1 VCPPFPRRPVALCPR
16 PPPSQAA
23 CNRAG
28 AGGGPRASRPFD
40 AAQEA
45 GPGFSQDKERES
57 RPGRAARLRR
67 GPRPVPPSLAGL
79 GRCLARGGRGRACRV
94 VSRGGARA
102 GVVVGAGV
110 AVAGVL
116 RVLVAL
122 GSGAVGRR
130 RAVVGPAG
138 PVAVAVRGVLCGPG
152 GVCGCAVGVRRAWWR
167 VSCVVA
173 GRVVAVGRA
182 GGVFCGGGVSGGA
195 VVSSAGLAASV
206 AALRPAAPVPAVRPV
221 PRCRRCGGRRTG
233 AGGCRPP
240 RAPRRKGKEHHSGDT
255 TPAACEDFR
264 AHRQSR
270 PKPASGHGLARGRY
284 VPSAALA
291 SSVGRRNGSRPRL
304 RPRGS
309 ARQSDPGRRRTG
321 AVPRLVGQVANRTTW

>member
-1 VCPPFPRRPVALCPR
+1 MLGAPGPKP
-16 PPPSQAA
+16 AA
-23 CNRAG
+23 
-28 AGGGPRASRPFD
+28 
-40 AAQEA
+40 E
-45 GPGFSQDKERES
+45 E
-57 RPGRAARLRR
+57 RR
-67 GPRPVPPSLAGL
+67 GPRPVPPSPAGL

-130 RAVVGPAG
+130 WVVVGPAG

-173 GRVVAVGRA
+173 GRIVAVGRA
-182 GGVFCGGGVSGGA
+182 GGVFCGGVVSGGA
-195 VVSSAGLAASV
+195 VVSRAG
-206 AALRPAAPVPAVRPV
+206 RRRRCRRCGRF

-240 RAPRRKGKEHHSGDT
+240 RSPRRKGKEHHHGDT

-264 AHRQSR
+264 SHRQSR

-321 AVPRLVGQVANRTTW
+321 AVPRLVGQVANRTTV